1 MGPGQKSDPSKKKQ
15 VSGGAG
21 TDTPE
26 DEVRGENT
34 AAYMCVRHKVWL
46 RLCCQIM
53 FMNNIATIHF
63 LSRIPRYTYMLLY
76 EPSLTKVYHGI
87 SEINALLD
95 AYSHFI
101 LQSIYPIK

>member
-34 AAYMCVRHKVWL
+34 AAYMCVRHKV
-46 RLCCQIM
+46 
-53 FMNNIATIHF
+53 
-63 LSRIPRYTYMLLY
+63 
-76 EPSLTKVYHGI
+76 
-87 SEINALLD
+87 
-95 AYSHFI
+95 
-101 LQSIYPIK
+101 